1 MKTEYQE
8 REGGEGFSVFDEE
21 ENRIFKLAT
30 LAKFSNHTKKTSTK
44 IPNPRTIYIEHV
56 SGLWNGKPLT
66 ETRPSSLLKS
76 LG

>member
-30 LAKFSNHTKKTSTK
+30 LAKIRQSHKKKCQLHS
-44 IPNPRTIYIEHV
+44 
-56 SGLWNGKPLT
+56 KP
-66 ETRPSSLLKS
+66 S
-76 LG
+76 